1 MPRCALRNIDD
12 VDKTLD
18 TINEQTENMK
28 QIQDALS
35 QPSALAADLDE
46 VWLHSL
52 CMSYRHTCSLLVK
65 FFTLDCV
72 WSDA

>member
-1 MPRCALRNIDD
+1 MLWIDTPRCRNIDD

-18 TINEQTENMK
+18 EINEQTENMK

-46 VWLHSL
+46 V
-52 CMSYRHTCSLLVK
+52 RVG
-65 FFTLDCV
+65 
-72 WSDA
+72 